1 MSADLKPQDDVWK
14 SADLVRTFLEGV
26 RGGIPYATDQNQVM
40 LRVIAGAGIPVR
52 RFLDLGCGAGALAA
66 AVLTR
71 FPDAEAVL
79 VDFSEPMLDAASASF
94 PQPPHTLIQSDFGES
109 SWTADVVNLAPFDVV
124 VSGYA
129 IHHQPDHRK
138 QEVYQEIIDLLSPEG
153 VFINIEHVAPAS
165 PWISNL
171 NDELFVDSIHAHH
184 QRIGTGK
191 TREQVAAEYVHR
203 PDKQANILAPLDEQC
218 QWLRETGFVDVD
230 CYFKVFELAVFGGR
244 KPAA

>member
-1 MSADLKPQDDVWK
+1 MPTINPARGRRCCGMGFVRSPTAWSGASTLDHCQNRTCRHPEHRIWSLDQREAQYLLARSVKAKEILMSADLKPQDDVWK

-94 PQPPHTLIQSDFGES
+94 PQPPHTLIQ
-109 SWTADVVNLAPFDVV
+109 
-124 VSGYA
+124 
-129 IHHQPDHRK
+129 
-138 QEVYQEIIDLLSPEG
+138 
-153 VFINIEHVAPAS
+153 
-165 PWISNL
+165 
-171 NDELFVDSIHAHH
+171 
-184 QRIGTGK
+184 
-191 TREQVAAEYVHR
+191 
-203 PDKQANILAPLDEQC
+203 
-218 QWLRETGFVDVD
+218 
-230 CYFKVFELAVFGGR
+230 
-244 KPAA
+244 